1 MASRPENPGDDPR
14 DRKAIRRAPSSG
26 DVVPARPRP
35 DSRIPDDDPSPE
47 DIARLDNPVRTCPEC
62 RKEVFDDAEVCYHCG
77 HAFSRAPKGPSGMQ
91 IAIVALIVLA
101 FLVLAFSGVF

>member
-1 MASRPENPGDDPR
+1 MYPDPDENPP

-26 DVVPARPRP
+26 DVVPARPRA

-62 RKEVFDDAEVCYHCG
+62 GKEVFDDAEVCYHCG
-77 HAFSRAPKGPSGMQ
+77 HAFSRAPKGPTTLQ
-91 IAIVALIVLA
+91 VVVVAMIVLV
-101 FLVLAFSGVF
+101 FLGLAFSGVF